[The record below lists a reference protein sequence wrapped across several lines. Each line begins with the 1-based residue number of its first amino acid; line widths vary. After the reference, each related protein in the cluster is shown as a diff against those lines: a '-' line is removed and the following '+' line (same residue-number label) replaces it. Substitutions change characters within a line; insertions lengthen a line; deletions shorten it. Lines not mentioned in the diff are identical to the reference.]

1 MFQKVLDKIIHGV
14 ALMEHKLINPI
25 STIEVSD
32 ENRDRIQSLTD
43 DFDKLSEKEKFDV
56 VELQHIMLD
65 TVSKHNEKYG
75 IPAQSKEPERKLNEI
90 VSHMTPK
97 SLDYSQMC
105 INYYA
110 SQIAKKAKHN
120 R

>member
-1 MFQKVLDKIIHGV
+1 MQ
-14 ALMEHKLINPI
+14 HKLINPI

-75 IPAQSKEPERKLNEI
+75 MPPQSKEPERKLNEI

-97 SLDYSQMC
+97 SLDYSQTC

-110 SQIAKKAKHN
+110 SQIAKQAKRN

>member
-1 MFQKVLDKIIHGV
+1 
-14 ALMEHKLINPI
+14 MEHELINPI
-25 STIEVSD
+25 STIKISD
-32 ENRDRIQSLTD
+32 ENKDRIESLMN
-43 DFDKLSEKEKFDV
+43 DFDDLSEKEKFDV

-75 IPAQSKEPERKLNEI
+75 IPAQSKEPERNLDEI
-90 VSHMTPK
+90 VSNMTPK

-110 SQIAKKAKHN
+110 SQVAKQAKRTHQ
-120 R
+120 

>member
-1 MFQKVLDKIIHGV
+1 
-14 ALMEHKLINPI
+14 MEHKLINPI

-32 ENRDRIQSLTD
+32 ENRDRIESLMN

-65 TVSKHNEKYG
+65 IVSMHNEKYG
-75 IPAQSKEPERKLNEI
+75 IPAQNKEPERKLSEI
-90 VSHMTPK
+90 VEHMTPK
-97 SLDYSQMC
+97 SLDYSQTC

-110 SQIAKKAKHN
+110 SQTAKNAKRN
-120 R
+120 RQ

>member
-1 MFQKVLDKIIHGV
+1 
-14 ALMEHKLINPI
+14 MEHKLINPI
-25 STIEVSD
+25 STIEISD
-32 ENRDRIQSLTD
+32 ENRERIQSLTN
-43 DFDKLSEKEKFDV
+43 DFDKLSEKEQFDV

-65 TVSKHNEKYG
+65 TVSKHNEEYG
-75 IPAQSKEPERKLNEI
+75 IPAKGKQPERKLNEI

-110 SQIAKKAKHN
+110 SQIAKQAK
-120 R
+120 RKQQ

>member
-1 MFQKVLDKIIHGV
+1 MGKITYEV
-14 ALMEHKLINPI
+14 VLMEHRLINPI
-25 STIEVSD
+25 STIKISD
-32 ENRDRIQSLTD
+32 ENREHIQNLMN
-43 DFDKLSEKEKFDV
+43 DFDKLTETEKFDV

-65 TVSKHNEKYG
+65 TVSKHNEKYE
-75 IPAQSKEPERKLNEI
+75 IPTQSKDPERNLNEI

-110 SQIAKKAKHN
+110 SQIAKQAKRN